1 MEADREQLALNQ
13 VGLRRLAGTNRNVG
27 LAHREIELF
36 VGDDQRDP
44 DLRIER
50 GEFAE
55 PWDQPVDADARRGGD
70 LEIAARPLAAVGE
83 LGPRRLQLHED
94 VMRGPE
100 QEVALLGEDQPA
112 GVTMKQRH
120 RQFLLER
127 ADLA

>member
-1 MEADREQLALNQ
+1 MPTPG
-13 VGLRRLAGTNRNVG
+13 VVVILRSPNSSLY
-27 LAHREIELF
+27 
-36 VGDDQRDP
+36 P